1 MANVL
6 ITFLSKF
13 IKTDI
18 EIQEVE
24 YSSDI
29 GLQKGI
35 LSNEAATKYFI
46 EYLAKEGDS
55 LDKIIYIATN
65 EVQQDVHSKYKKT
78 AEEFFKEKI
87 IKFAKDY
94 KSTENIEFIPINYD
108 LDSKKL
114 NSTISRIVDEIK
126 IDDNIY
132 IDTTGGTRDV
142 AYMLIL
148 ICKILEYKGNKIK
161 NVIYSE
167 YKNNN
172 SRIKKIKDIYDLFEL
187 ISGVNEFISFGS
199 SKTLINSFSNTCDK
213 DIKNL
218 IEHMN
223 IFSEN
228 IKLCKTNNLENNL
241 KNIKECLNKIEN
253 KQYLS
258 EKETL
263 FVKLISV
270 IKRKFGIEKE
280 QSFNCIAL
288 IRWCVENDLIQ
299 QALTIYTEQISKY
312 IFDNK
317 IVICINENLE
327 KVDFYKDFLE
337 MYKNNSKTNKIK
349 KFLKTY
355 KNSILEL
362 NNENIMDFVS
372 SDIKQGMEN
381 IFLLKQYITIYGDNY
396 NTIKS
401 RMKKD
406 KKDEVVKILEYMKSK
421 LNLPQKIKFDKILNS
436 IISSISYEELID
448 PDLFEKSKT
457 ETKMNTFNK
466 KILTIKNYENLIEE
480 SDFKVN
486 QNYDIKGIMSDY
498 VIIKSMRNKI
508 NHASEDEN
516 LNEEQR
522 EFFNM
527 QGYNLSDNLH
537 ISEIKEIILNALD
550 RLKIKNPK

>member
-13 IKTDI
+13 IRTDI

-87 IKFAKDY
+87 IKFSKDC
-94 KSTENIEFIPINYD
+94 KNIENIEFIPINYD

-114 NSTISRIVDEIK
+114 NSIISRIVDEIK
-126 IDDNIY
+126 INDNIY

-228 IKLCKTNNLENNL
+228 IKLCKTNNLESNL
-241 KNIKECLNKIEN
+241 KDIKECLNKIEN

-299 QALTIYTEQISKY
+299 QALTIYTEQVSKY

-317 IVICINENLE
+317 IVTCINDDLG
-327 KVDFYKDFLE
+327 KVDFYKIFLE
-337 MYKNNSKTNKIK
+337 MYKNNNKSKTDKLRE
-349 KFLKTY
+349 FLKTY
-355 KNSILEL
+355 KNIILES
-362 NNENIMDFVS
+362 NSEHIMKFVS

-381 IFLLKQYITIYGDNY
+381 IFLLKHYISIYGDDY
-396 NTIKS
+396 SKIKN
-401 RMKKD
+401 RMKRD
-406 KKDEVVKILEYMKSK
+406 KKDELVKILEYIKSK
-421 LNLPQKIKFDKILNS
+421 VNLSEKIKFEKILNS
-436 IISSISYEELID
+436 IINGITYEALID
-448 PDLFEKSKT
+448 PDLFEKSEKNIIT
-457 ETKMNTFNK
+457 K
-466 KILTIKNYENLIEE
+466 KIATIINYEYLIKE

-486 QNYDIKGIMSDY
+486 KSYDIKGIMSDY

-516 LNEEQR
+516 LSKEQR
-522 EFFNM
+522 EFFNI
-527 QGYNLSDNLH
+527 QGYNLSENLY

-550 RLKIKNPK
+550 RLKIKNAK